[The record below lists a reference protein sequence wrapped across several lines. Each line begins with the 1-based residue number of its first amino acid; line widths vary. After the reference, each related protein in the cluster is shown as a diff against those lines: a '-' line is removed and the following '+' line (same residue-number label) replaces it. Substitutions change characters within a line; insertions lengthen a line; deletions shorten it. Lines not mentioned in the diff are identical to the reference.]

1 MLYFIINSVIFTVN
15 LGILPKSTSIL
26 HGKAVAFSHLWVIIL
41 CETEKEKKQASR
53 CSFFLRNHVIGMEFS
68 ILCLL
73 LMSSLCITK
82 DLGFFFRVIWHEPG
96 GVVRG
101 FAKRLGPHSQL
112 TREDWPRRNADK
124 HQYLL
129 QASCHLL
136 RTPAHETSYSIQPA
150 SLSEYDEYA
159 LPTKASHYTLMNSS
173 NILTIVE
180 CNLSFLKKEI
190 QRVHLITRNE
200 TLKPSQIIAC
210 ENSCPSSLP
219 ARPARVAVFVG

>member
-1 MLYFIINSVIFTVN
+1 MSETIRPFPYRTSIVCCHTETVCIQNRLSYLVVKVRECPMNYLTNSNPLRKATVDMLYFIINSVIFTVN

-41 CETEKEKKQASR
+41 CETEKEKKQTSR

-112 TREDWPRRNADK
+112 TREDWPQRN
-124 HQYLL
+124 
-129 QASCHLL
+129 
-136 RTPAHETSYSIQPA
+136 P
-150 SLSEYDEYA
+150 
-159 LPTKASHYTLMNSS
+159 
-173 NILTIVE
+173 
-180 CNLSFLKKEI
+180 
-190 QRVHLITRNE
+190 RN
-200 TLKPSQIIAC
+200 
-210 ENSCPSSLP
+210 
-219 ARPARVAVFVG
+219 